1 MEATFAYT
9 PAWPWVRQRTDHVL
23 CGAHSGPV
31 DSVSHPG
38 EFFARLSIEIFWR
51 TFIMNKFSRVSV
63 LVGAVALTALAG
75 CASTQ
80 KHESTG
86 QYIDDT
92 AITTSVK
99 AAIFNEPTLKSAE
112 INVETFKGRVQLSG
126 FVRSEANIERAV
138 QVAHGVS
145 GVTSVS
151 NDMRLK

>member
-1 MEATFAYT
+1 MKNFT
-9 PAWPWVRQRTDHVL
+9 R
-23 CGAHSGPV
+23 
-31 DSVSHPG
+31 
-38 EFFARLSIEIFWR
+38 I
-51 TFIMNKFSRVSV
+51 SV
-63 LVGAVALTALAG
+63 LVAAVALTALAG

-80 KHESTG
+80 KSESTG

-126 FVRSEANIERAV
+126 FVSSRDNINRAV
-138 QVAHGVS
+138 TVAQGVK
-145 GVTSVS
+145 GVTSVG

>member
-1 MEATFAYT
+1 
-9 PAWPWVRQRTDHVL
+9 
-23 CGAHSGPV
+23 
-31 DSVSHPG
+31 
-38 EFFARLSIEIFWR
+38 
-51 TFIMNKFSRVSV
+51 MNKFSRISV

-80 KHESTG
+80 RHESTG

-99 AAIFNEPTLKSAE
+99 AAILNEATLKSTE

-126 FVRSEANIERAV
+126 FVRSQANIDRAV
-138 QVAHGVS
+138 QVAQGIKGVS
-145 GVTSVS
+145 SVG

>member
-1 MEATFAYT
+1 AGSFLRDSRRFRMIKCT
-9 PAWPWVRQRTDHVL
+9 PT
-23 CGAHSGPV
+23 
-31 DSVSHPG
+31 
-38 EFFARLSIEIFWR
+38 
-51 TFIMNKFSRVSV
+51 SV
-63 LVGAVALTALAG
+63 LLAAVALTALAG

-99 AAIFNEPTLKSAE
+99 AAIFNEPGLTSAE

-126 FVRSEANIERAV
+126 FVTSRANIDRAV
-138 QVAHGVS
+138 QVTQAVS
-145 GVTSVS
+145 GVTSVG